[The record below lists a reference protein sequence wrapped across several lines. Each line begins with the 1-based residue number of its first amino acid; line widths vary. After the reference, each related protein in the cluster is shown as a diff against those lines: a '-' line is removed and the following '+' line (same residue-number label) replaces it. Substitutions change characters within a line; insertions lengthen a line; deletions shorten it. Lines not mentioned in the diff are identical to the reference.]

1 MVDQLQKQQ
10 DYIKDSIDERDKK
23 LMLAIKESMEVQ
35 RQLASAEEEIENT
48 RKLKSSWWQFWK

>member
-35 RQLASAEEEIENT
+35 RQLASAEEEKENT